1 MYRFASSGEITPP
14 TILQTSTLLGTGRQ
28 RCRWGRDTEDDVD
41 FVVIDLDA
49 FDEKPDQVALQRPIR
64 SGHALP
70 DLFCE
75 SSSRPMMRDKVRRR
89 AASSCKLAACCS
101 QVLIRC

>member
-1 MYRFASSGEITPP
+1 MAMIGKLAPARACALSSSLAKWAISSAITPP
-14 TILQTSTLLGTGRQ
+14 TILHTSTLLGTGRQ

-49 FDEKPDQVALQRPIR
+49 FDEKPDQVAPQGPIW
-64 SGHALP
+64 SGQALP

-75 SSSRPMMRDKVRRR
+75 IFEPTDDERQGS
-89 AASSCKLAACCS
+89 A
-101 QVLIRC
+101 